1 VRELLM
7 CQKVPDPPSNVDFS
21 KFNAAVNV
29 KTRTARDRLTAHNIE
44 QSCAGCHKIMDPIGL
59 ALENF
64 DGAAQFRTLEN
75 GAPIDTSGDLEGV
88 GYKDPA
94 GLGQALAK
102 NPAVPGCL
110 VNRALSYSQARATD
124 LADKPAI
131 AWLTERF
138 AAAGYRV
145 PELLRELAAD
155 ESFYRVRPPSSAGP
169 KPTRTAANIPGSGPD
184 GRAQ

>member
-1 VRELLM
+1 
-7 CQKVPDPPSNVDFS
+7 
-21 KFNAAVNV
+21 
-29 KTRTARDRLTAHNIE
+29 
-44 QSCAGCHKIMDPIGL
+44 MDPIGL

-88 GYKDPA
+88 KYSDPA

-102 NPAVPGCL
+102 SPAVPNCL
-110 VNRALSYSQARATD
+110 VTRALAYSQARATD
-124 LADKPAI
+124 LSDKAAI
-131 AWLTERF
+131 AWLVERF

-145 PELLRELAAD
+145 PELMRELAAD
-155 ESFYRVRPPSSAGP
+155 ESFYRVKPPSAGA
-169 KPTRTAANIPGSGPD
+169 KPALTAANMPGPGPD